1 MFNSFDIMK
10 TEMYALKFKIKLFN
24 DSWMKQQY
32 LFIDLK
38 NLTATDE
45 NIKQY
50 DYVLND
56 QLNDIWDLI
65 TDSLII
71 DNINM

>member
-1 MFNSFDIMK
+1 MK

-24 DSWMKQQY
+24 DSWVKQQY
-32 LFIDLK
+32 LLIDLK

-50 DYVLND
+50 SYVLND
-56 QLNDIWDLI
+56 QLNNVWNL
-65 TDSLII
+65 TADSLVI
-71 DNINM
+71 DDIDM